1 MPPQSGARVLR
12 FLEKGRLKTDK
23 VRFSGA
29 KPMNPTQTHS
39 LPCANAGE
47 GLGWGWRFA
56 EPLFHP
62 KTQTQP
68 KRQSPHPSPPLRAG
82 EGITSS
88 VLPKN
93 MLPTLSARSG
103 REQRPSEKHRP
114 RAWLRRTPYT
124 NPA

>member
-47 GLGWGWRFA
+47 GWGGGGGSQSRFS
-56 EPLFHP
+56 
-62 KTQTQP
+62 TR
-68 KRQSPHPSPPLRAG
+68 KRKRSRSGKA
-82 EGITSS
+82 
-88 VLPKN
+88 
-93 MLPTLSARSG
+93 PTLALPCVRG
-103 REQRPSEKHRP
+103 RE
-114 RAWLRRTPYT
+114 
-124 NPA
+124 